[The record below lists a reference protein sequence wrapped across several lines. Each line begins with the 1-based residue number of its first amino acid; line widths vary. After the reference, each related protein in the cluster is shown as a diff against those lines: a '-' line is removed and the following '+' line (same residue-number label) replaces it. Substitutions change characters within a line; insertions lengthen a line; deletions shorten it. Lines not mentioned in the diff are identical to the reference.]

1 MTGEEIKDLFRYFRL
16 DAYRDDEDLTEEEY
30 IELEALKQ
38 TNPLINALENTRRL
52 AELKRI
58 TDEEYDVMRWKIYN
72 LLVEAI
78 EKQENE
84 KTR

>member
-16 DAYRDDEDLTEEEY
+16 DADRDDEDLTEEEY

-38 TNPLINALENTRRL
+38 TNPLINALENTRHL

-78 EKQENE
+78 EKQENK
-84 KTR
+84 KTI